1 MPITDLSDPAID
13 AVLTPAEWREH
24 LEGSIKNEIDSDEI
38 VMAIAA
44 LLGLLGMGA
53 TVVIARLVGRRQGY
67 WPKPLIFTPSDLDQ
81 YLDRYITTSARCAR
95 FLRRGRASAIFRTR
109 RAEEAASFRNRS

>member
-1 MPITDLSDPAID
+1 LKNGTIGTMPITDLSDPAID
-13 AVLTPAEWREH
+13 AVLTPAEWHEH

-67 WPKPLIFTPSDLDQ
+67 WQTYAF
-81 YLDRYITTSARCAR
+81 CAACNAALGR
-95 FLRRGRASAIFRTR
+95 LRGQ
-109 RAEEAASFRNRS
+109 